1 MAEIKH
7 SRKACSVNPLKMSQ
21 PIGGALAFMGLR
33 GAMPL
38 LHGSQGCTSFGLVLF
53 VRHFKEAI
61 PLQTTAMSEVATVL
75 GGYDNV
81 EQAILNIHKKT
92 KPEIIGIC
100 STGVTETKGDDVE
113 GYLKIFREKHPELSN
128 LKLVYVSTPDFKDAF
143 QDGWEKTVTR
153 MVEVLVDEPSE
164 GVAKDPARINVLP
177 GCHLTPGDLDELRTI
192 LEDFG
197 LEPTFLP
204 DIAGSLDGHI
214 PDDFTPTT
222 IGGIGVDEVAAM
234 GRAAWTIAIGAQ
246 MKRPAEAL
254 KIRTGTPFKLFER
267 LCGLEPNDE
276 LMRFLSRITGRPV
289 PRKYRR
295 LRGQLVDAML
305 DGHFHIG
312 GRRLAI
318 GAEPDL
324 LNDLGSMLHEMGA
337 HMTAAVTTTQSP
349 VLEHLPVDEVLIGDL
364 EDLEI
369 MAEER
374 GCDFLVTHAHGRQ
387 MSKRLNI
394 PFFRAG
400 IPTFDRIGSGHQLS
414 IGYRGT
420 RDLIFRI
427 ANMLIADHED
437 NHEPTPDTWREG
449 ESHSHSHGAAASAH

>member
-1 MAEIKH
+1 
-7 SRKACSVNPLKMSQ
+7 
-21 PIGGALAFMGLR
+21 
-33 GAMPL
+33 
-38 LHGSQGCTSFGLVLF
+38 
-53 VRHFKEAI
+53 
-61 PLQTTAMSEVATVL
+61 
-75 GGYDNV
+75 
-81 EQAILNIHKKT
+81 
-92 KPEIIGIC
+92 
-100 STGVTETKGDDVE
+100 
-113 GYLKIFREKHPELSN
+113 
-128 LKLVYVSTPDFKDAF
+128 
-143 QDGWEKTVTR
+143 
-153 MVEVLVDEPSE
+153 
-164 GVAKDPARINVLP
+164 
-177 GCHLTPGDLDELRTI
+177 
-192 LEDFG
+192 
-197 LEPTFLP
+197 
-204 DIAGSLDGHI
+204 
-214 PDDFTPTT
+214 
-222 IGGIGVDEVAAM
+222 M

-449 ESHSHSHGAAASAH
+449 RSHSHSHGAAASAH